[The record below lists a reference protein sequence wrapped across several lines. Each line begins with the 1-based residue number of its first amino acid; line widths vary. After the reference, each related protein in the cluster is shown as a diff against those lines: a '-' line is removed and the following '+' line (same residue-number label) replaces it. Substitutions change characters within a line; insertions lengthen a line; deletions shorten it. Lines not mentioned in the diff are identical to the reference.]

1 MKKFI
6 SFTIAAILAASLVAC
21 SSSSSDS
28 IQSPASVNGSNGT
41 VSTDDSSSKETQ
53 QPEKQEVVINETVLL
68 DDSGVKITA
77 KSLDNDAFMGVAVK
91 LLIENNSGKDLTFQC
106 RNSSV
111 NGYMVGTTMSADVA
125 NGKKANDK
133 LTFMQSALE
142 ACGIETIA
150 DMEFSFH
157 IFTTDGWDTY
167 LDTPQISIKTSAA
180 DTYEYTFDDSGN
192 LAYEGNG
199 IRIIIKGLSKDGSI
213 FGPSIIVYIENNS
226 DKNITVQTRNVSVNG
241 FMVGAVFSSD
251 VVIGK
256 HTINDIT
263 FMSSDLEEN
272 EISEIENVELS
283 FHIFETVGW
292 DTIVD
297 TDLVAISF

>member
-6 SFTIAAILAASLVAC
+6 SFSIAVILATSLVAC
-21 SSSSSDS
+21 GGSSSDN

-41 VSTDDSSSKETQ
+41 VSTNDSSSKETQ

-91 LLIENNSGKDLTFQC
+91 LLIENDSGKDLTFQC

-111 NGYMVGTTMSADVA
+111 NGYMVDTMMSVDVV
-125 NGKKANDK
+125 NRKKANDE
-133 LTFMQSALE
+133 LTFMRSDLE
-142 ACGIETIA
+142 VCGIETIA

-157 IFTTDGWDTY
+157 IFTTEGWKTY
-167 LDTPQISIKTSAA
+167 LDTPQIQIKTSAA

-199 IRIIIKGLSKDGSI
+199 IRIIIKGLSKDESI
-213 FGPSIIVYIENNS
+213 FGPGIIVYIENNS
-226 DKNITVQTRNVSVNG
+226 DKDITVQTRDVSVNG
-241 FMVGAVFSSD
+241 FMVDAVFSSD
-251 VVIGK
+251 IVTGK
-256 HTINDIT
+256 HTVDDIT
-263 FMSSDLEEN
+263 FMSSDLEKN
-272 EISEIENVELS
+272 EISEIEDVELS
-283 FHIFETVGW
+283 FHIFEATGW

-297 TDLVAISF
+297 TDLVTISF